1 MIELKQ
7 KMIEAGA
14 KPQQDGSTL
23 LSSGEGGLWECVMS
37 LSTTGQRICVYSYSE
52 QSLVEINKEGAEA
65 ILNGWPESWS
75 TIEEICGDAND
86 GVGRYEIVEVI
97 RRG

>member
-14 KPQQDGSTL
+14 KHQQDGSTV
-23 LSSGEGGLWECVMS
+23 LSSGEGGLWECIMS
-37 LSTTGQRICVYSYSE
+37 LSPTGERIRVYSYSE

-65 ILNGWPESWS
+65 ILSGWPESWS

-86 GVGRYEIVEVI
+86 DIGRYEIVKVI
-97 RRG
+97 RKG